1 MIPSFLGLRSGYSR
15 SGILID
21 KSENT
26 GNDVLMNKK
35 KRFNTQKHTFI
46 GASLTTDIQNSTEIA
61 EELPSTVL
69 TRLLETYFSVISNVL
84 TSSNAVISSYAG
96 DSITGVFGFRP
107 VLSPKDTAYI
117 ACCAAVKLL
126 QSIQK
131 FNLFL
136 LTQDIPASC
145 VFVTRIGL
153 EIGEIVGIS
162 NPMAEPV
169 LQQMLFGK
177 PFNYAQR
184 LSELARPFNESAI
197 VVGPRTVLTLG
208 EHRSKFCFD
217 PLEKQLLRGVS
228 KPIAPYRLLP
238 RKPHWAY
245 ATPPFSI

>member
-1 MIPSFLGLRSGYSR
+1 
-15 SGILID
+15 
-21 KSENT
+21 
-26 GNDVLMNKK
+26 MNKK
-35 KRFNTQKHTFI
+35 KRFNTQKHIFI
-46 GASLTTDIQNSTEIA
+46 GASLTTDVQNSTQIA
-61 EELPSTVL
+61 EQLTPNAL
-69 TRLLETYFSVISNVL
+69 TRSLERYFSILSSVL
-84 TSSNAVISSYAG
+84 TSFNAVISSYAG
-96 DSITGVFGFRP
+96 DSVTGVFGLRP
-107 VLSPKDTAYI
+107 ALTPKDTAYI

-136 LTQDIPASC
+136 LTQEVPASC

-169 LQQMLFGK
+169 LQQILIGK

-184 LSELARPFNESAI
+184 LSEVARPFNESAI

-208 EHRSKFCFD
+208 ERRSKFCFD

-238 RKPHWAY
+238 RKPHWAH